1 MLTRAQIQRLA
12 QRHGIGIQA
21 QERDY
26 LQYLLLY
33 SLYIRSQVLVFK
45 GGTALRIV
53 YKGNRYSEDLD
64 FNGPADVTMLEGLWQ
79 DVLEDL
85 RGFGINAEIR
95 NEWQSE
101 FGYSFD
107 ASYQGPV
114 YDGRDRTKGKVRVDI
129 STRREKTDT
138 QNVLVSSEY
147 DDVRSFVLTVISPE
161 HLLAEKIRALLVR
174 SKARD
179 VYDIWLLSNQGVLV
193 DKKLIE
199 KKLAL
204 YEIPLTA
211 PKLNDALEKA
221 KADWT
226 RDLRPLL
233 PQLVSWKDAISQ
245 IEPVL
250 RELIV

>member
-1 MLTRAQIQRLA
+1 MLTRTQIQRLA
-12 QRHGIGIQA
+12 ERHGIGIQA

-33 SLYIRSQVLVFK
+33 SLYSRSQVLVFK

-64 FNGPADVTMLEGLWQ
+64 FNGPADVTMLRGLWQ
-79 DVLEDL
+79 DVLDDL

-95 NEWQSE
+95 NEWQSKV
-101 FGYSFD
+101 GYSFD
-107 ASYQGPV
+107 VSCQGPV

-138 QNVLVSSEY
+138 QNILVSSEY
-147 DDVRSFVLTVISPE
+147 DDVRSFVLTAISPE
-161 HLLAEKIRALLVR
+161 HLLAEKVGALLVR

-179 VYDIWLLSNQGVLV
+179 IYDIWLLSSQGVLV
-193 DKKLIE
+193 DRKLIE

-204 YEIPLTA
+204 YEIPLTT
-211 PKLNDALEKA
+211 KNLDGALEKA

-233 PQLVSWKDAISQ
+233 PQLVSGKDAVSQ
-245 IEPVL
+245 VEPVL
-250 RELIV
+250 RKLIR